1 MASGLQVQLRSA
13 SPIRLE
19 AEFDCAAGEL
29 VALVGPSG
37 SGKTSMLRAIAGLW
51 TPADV
56 QGHIRVAGQSWL
68 DTAAGVQLSPQQR
81 RAGLVFQHYALFPHM
96 TAQANVALAAG
107 PGWTQADVQAL
118 LSRLGLAALSQRR
131 PMQLSGGQQ
140 QRVALARALVR
151 VMPTPPAAGSVPDQ
165 DRSSDSHNPA
175 ALNQLS
181 AQQEPLQNPSLGL
194 QAMPGVLLLDEPF
207 SAVDAPTR
215 QTLYRELAAL
225 RLKVAV
231 PMLLVTHDLA
241 EARRLADRV
250 VIVDAGQTLQTG
262 EPARVFA
269 SPRNA
274 RVAELV
280 GIQNHF
286 EGCFYKDQPGWGRLR
301 WTDPRSAA
309 EGIDLSVIDKN
320 KIDNA
325 TPVTWVLNGEQVD
338 VLVDAVADEGGGA
351 RVGHAAGSVA
361 QSASMAVT
369 RATRLRCQLLEVLS
383 LGEISL
389 CTLTPEAMPGQTITL
404 NLTTR
409 LLRRLQVGAGG
420 WVQLLIA
427 PGALHIMPV
436 KEVR

>member
-1 MASGLQVQLRSA
+1 MSGLQVQLRSS
-13 SPIRLE
+13 SPIRLA

-51 TPADV
+51 TPPDL
-56 QGHIRVAGQSWL
+56 QGHIRVAGQDWL
-68 DTAAGVQLSPQQR
+68 DTAARVLRTPQER

-107 PGWTQADVQAL
+107 PDWSAADVQAL
-118 LSRLGLAALSQRR
+118 LSRLGLAALAGRR
-131 PMQLSGGQQ
+131 PAQLSGGQQ

-151 VMPTPPAAGSVPDQ
+151 VMPGPQAAASQ
-165 DRSSDSHNPA
+165 
-175 ALNQLS
+175 AL
-181 AQQEPLQNPSLGL
+181 A
-194 QAMPGVLLLDEPF
+194 GVLLLDEPF

-225 RLKVAV
+225 RQKVPV
-231 PMLLVTHDLA
+231 PMVLVTHDLA

-286 EGCFYKDQPGWGRLR
+286 AGRFFKDRPGWGRLC
-301 WTDPRSAA
+301 WAGFGPSDA
-309 EGIDLSVIDKN
+309 GIALSVVDKN
-320 KIDNA
+320 KIDND
-325 TPVTWVLNGEQVD
+325 TRVTWVLNGEQVD
-338 VLVDAVADEGGGA
+338 VLADGAALDVAE
-351 RVGHAAGSVA
+351 AGV
-361 QSASMAVT
+361 
-369 RATRLRCQLLEVLS
+369 TRLRCRLAEVLP

-389 CTLTPEAMPGQTITL
+389 CTLVPQGLPDQRITL

-409 LLRRLQVGAGG
+409 VLDRLQVSAGA

-436 KEVR
+436 REVSG

>member
-1 MASGLQVQLRSA
+1 MQGLQVQLSSA
-13 SPIRLE
+13 SPIRLA
-19 AEFDCAAGEL
+19 AEFDCGAGEL

-56 QGHIRVAGQSWL
+56 QGHIRVAGQAWL
-68 DTAAGVQLSPQQR
+68 DTAAGVQLSPQAR

-96 TAQANVALAAG
+96 TAKANVALAAG
-107 PGWTQADVQAL
+107 PGWTGADVQAL
-118 LSRLGLAALSQRR
+118 LARLGLAALSARR
-131 PMQLSGGQQ
+131 PSQLSGGQQ

-151 VMPTPPAAGSVPDQ
+151 VMPTPA
-165 DRSSDSHNPA
+165 
-175 ALNQLS
+175 S
-181 AQQEPLQNPSLGL
+181 ASPENSL
-194 QAMPGVLLLDEPF
+194 PGVLLLDEPF

-225 RLKVAV
+225 RQKVSV
-231 PMLLVTHDLA
+231 PMVLVTHDLQ

-262 EPARVFA
+262 TPARVFA

-286 EGCFYKDQPGWGRLR
+286 EGRFFKDHPGWGRLR
-301 WTDPRSAA
+301 WTDTPPSGKGL
-309 EGIDLSVIDKN
+309 ELSVFDKN
-320 KIDNA
+320 KIDDG

-338 VLVDAVADEGGGA
+338 VLADLEVPS
-351 RVGHAAGSVA
+351 RTEPGH
-361 QSASMAVT
+361 T
-369 RATRLRCQLLEVLS
+369 CLRCRLLEVLS
-383 LGEISL
+383 LGDISL
-389 CTLTPEAMPGQTITL
+389 CTLSPEAMPSQTMTL
-404 NLTTR
+404 NLNTR
-409 LLRRLQVGAGG
+409 LLDRLQAQAGG

-436 KEVR
+436 RAEV

>member
-1 MASGLQVQLRSA
+1 MQGLQVQLRSA

-19 AEFDCAAGEL
+19 AEFDCGAGEL

-56 QGHIRVAGQSWL
+56 QGHIRVAGQAWL

-107 PGWTQADVQAL
+107 PGWSSVDVQTL
-118 LSRLGLAALSQRR
+118 LARLGLATLSQRR
-131 PMQLSGGQQ
+131 PSQLSGGQQ

-151 VMPTPPAAGSVPDQ
+151 VMPLPSWASTPT
-165 DRSSDSHNPA
+165 H
-175 ALNQLS
+175 L
-181 AQQEPLQNPSLGL
+181 
-194 QAMPGVLLLDEPF
+194 PGVLLLDEPF

-225 RLKVAV
+225 RQKVSV
-231 PMLLVTHDLA
+231 PMVLVTHDLQ

-250 VIVDAGQTLQTG
+250 VIVDAGQTLQIG

-286 EGCFYKDQPGWGRLR
+286 EGCFYKDQLDWGRLH
-301 WTDPRSAA
+301 WTDATPSNL
-309 EGIDLSVIDKN
+309 GLDLTVHDKN
-320 KIDNA
+320 KIDDG

-338 VLVDAVADEGGGA
+338 VLADDGLLS
-351 RVGHAAGSVA
+351 AAEPG
-361 QSASMAVT
+361 Q
-369 RATRLRCQLLEVLS
+369 TRLRCQLLEVLS

-389 CTLTPEAMPGQTITL
+389 CTLRPEAMPSQAITL

-409 LLRRLQVGAGG
+409 LLDRLQVQAGA

-436 KEVR
+436 RSGH

>member
-1 MASGLQVQLRSA
+1 MQGLQVQLRSA

-19 AEFDCAAGEL
+19 AEFDCGAGEL

-56 QGHIRVAGQSWL
+56 QGHIRVAGQAWL

-107 PGWTQADVQAL
+107 PGWSSADVQTL
-118 LSRLGLAALSQRR
+118 LARLGLALLSERR
-131 PMQLSGGQQ
+131 PSQLSGGQQ

-151 VMPTPPAAGSVPDQ
+151 VMPRPTADATPTPQ
-165 DRSSDSHNPA
+165 
-175 ALNQLS
+175 AL
-181 AQQEPLQNPSLGL
+181 
-194 QAMPGVLLLDEPF
+194 PGVLLLDEPF

-225 RLKVAV
+225 RQKVSV

-286 EGCFYKDQPGWGRLR
+286 EGRFYKDHAGWGRLR
-301 WTDPRSAA
+301 WTDAA
-309 EGIDLSVIDKN
+309 SSDTGLDLAVYDKN
-320 KIDNA
+320 KIDDA

-338 VLVDAVADEGGGA
+338 VMADGE
-351 RVGHAAGSVA
+351 VPSVA
-361 QSASMAVT
+361 LQGH
-369 RATRLRCQLLEVLS
+369 TRLRCQLLEVLS

-389 CTLTPEAMPGQTITL
+389 CTLRPEALPRQTITL
-404 NLTTR
+404 NLTSR
-409 LLRRLQVGAGG
+409 LLQRLQVGSGA
-420 WVQLLIA
+420 WVQLQIA
-427 PGALHIMPV
+427 PEALHIMPV
-436 KEVR
+436 RTK

>member
-1 MASGLQVQLRSA
+1 MTGLQVQLRSA

-19 AEFDCAAGEL
+19 AEFDCGAGEL

-51 TPADV
+51 TPTDI
-56 QGHIRVAGQSWL
+56 QGQIRVAGQAWL
-68 DTAAGVQLSPQQR
+68 DTAAGVQLSPQER
-81 RAGLVFQHYALFPHM
+81 RAGLVFQQYALFPHM
-96 TAQANVALAAG
+96 TALANVALAAG
-107 PGWTQADVQAL
+107 PGWSGADVQTL
-118 LSRLGLAALSQRR
+118 LARLGLADLSQRR
-131 PMQLSGGQQ
+131 PSQLSGGQQ

-151 VMPTPPAAGSVPDQ
+151 VMPRPTTAHA
-165 DRSSDSHNPA
+165 
-175 ALNQLS
+175 S
-181 AQQEPLQNPSLGL
+181 APETF
-194 QAMPGVLLLDEPF
+194 PGVLLLDEPF

-225 RLKVAV
+225 RQKVSV
-231 PMLLVTHDLA
+231 PMVLVTHDLQ

-286 EGCFYKDQPGWGRLR
+286 EGRFFKDEPGWGRLR
-301 WTDPRSAA
+301 WTDVVSP
-309 EGIDLSVIDKN
+309 EELGLDLAVFDKN
-320 KIDNA
+320 KIDDG
-325 TPVTWVLNGEQVD
+325 TRVTWVLNGEQVD
-338 VLVDAVADEGGGA
+338 VLTDGEP
-351 RVGHAAGSVA
+351 H
-361 QSASMAVT
+361 SASQPGH
-369 RATRLRCQLLEVLS
+369 TRLRCQLLEVLS

-389 CTLTPEAMPGQTITL
+389 CTLRPEALPSQTITL
-404 NLTTR
+404 NLTSR
-409 LLRRLQVGAGG
+409 LLRRLDVDAGA

-436 KEVR
+436 RTK

>member
-1 MASGLQVQLRSA
+1 MQGLQVQLRSA

-19 AEFDCAAGEL
+19 AEFDCGAGEL

-51 TPADV
+51 TPIDV
-56 QGHIRVAGQSWL
+56 QGHIRVAGEAWL

-96 TAQANVALAAG
+96 TAHANVALAAG
-107 PGWTQADVQAL
+107 PGWSGADVQTL
-118 LSRLGLAALSQRR
+118 LARLGLATLSQRR
-131 PMQLSGGQQ
+131 PSQLSGGQQ

-151 VMPTPPAAGSVPDQ
+151 VMPTPSLAATPD
-165 DRSSDSHNPA
+165 H
-175 ALNQLS
+175 L
-181 AQQEPLQNPSLGL
+181 
-194 QAMPGVLLLDEPF
+194 PGVLLLDEPF

-225 RLKVAV
+225 RQNVSV
-231 PMLLVTHDLA
+231 PMVLVTHDLQ

-250 VIVDAGQTLQTG
+250 VIVDAGQTLQIDT
-262 EPARVFA
+262 PARVFA

-286 EGCFYKDQPGWGRLR
+286 EGQFFKNQPGWGRLR
-301 WTDPRSAA
+301 WIDSAQSDQ
-309 EGIDLSVIDKN
+309 GLNLSVFDKN
-320 KIDNA
+320 KIDDG
-325 TPVTWVLNGEQVD
+325 TPVTWVLHGEQVD
-338 VLVDAVADEGGGA
+338 VLADDGLLSAVEP
-351 RVGHAAGSVA
+351 GH
-361 QSASMAVT
+361 
-369 RATRLRCQLLEVLS
+369 TRLRCQLLEVLP

-389 CTLTPEAMPGQTITL
+389 CTLEPEALPSQTITL

-409 LLRRLQVGAGG
+409 LLDRLQVQAGG

-436 KEVR
+436 RTK

>member
-1 MASGLQVQLRSA
+1 MQGLQVQLRSA

-19 AEFDCAAGEL
+19 AEFDCGAGEL

-56 QGHIRVAGQSWL
+56 QGHIRVAGQAWL
-68 DTAAGVQLSPQQR
+68 DTAAGVQRSPQQR

-107 PGWTQADVQAL
+107 PGWSSADVQTL
-118 LSRLGLAALSQRR
+118 LARLGLATLSQRR
-131 PMQLSGGQQ
+131 PSQLSGGQQ

-151 VMPTPPAAGSVPDQ
+151 VMPRPTADPTPTPQ
-165 DRSSDSHNPA
+165 
-175 ALNQLS
+175 AL
-181 AQQEPLQNPSLGL
+181 
-194 QAMPGVLLLDEPF
+194 PGVLLLDEPF

-225 RLKVAV
+225 RQKVSV
-231 PMLLVTHDLA
+231 PMVLVTHDLA

-286 EGCFYKDQPGWGRLR
+286 EGRFYKDHAGWGRLR
-301 WTDPRSAA
+301 WTDAA
-309 EGIDLSVIDKN
+309 ASDSGLDLAVFDKN
-320 KIDNA
+320 KIDDG

-338 VLVDAVADEGGGA
+338 VMADGEETSLA
-351 RVGHAAGSVA
+351 PLGH
-361 QSASMAVT
+361 
-369 RATRLRCQLLEVLS
+369 TRLRCQLLEVLS

-389 CTLTPEAMPGQTITL
+389 CTLRPEALPSQTITL
-404 NLTTR
+404 NLTSR
-409 LLRRLQVGAGG
+409 LLQRLQVVSGS
-420 WVQLLIA
+420 WVQLQIA
-427 PGALHIMPV
+427 PEALHIMPV
-436 KEVR
+436 RTK

>member
-1 MASGLQVQLRSA
+1 MQGLQVQLRSA

-19 AEFDCAAGEL
+19 AEFDCGAGEL

-51 TPADV
+51 TPTDV
-56 QGHIRVAGQSWL
+56 QGHIRVAGQAWL
-68 DTAAGVQLSPQQR
+68 DTAAGVQLSPQER

-107 PGWTQADVQAL
+107 PGWSGADVQTL
-118 LSRLGLAALSQRR
+118 LARLGLATLSQRR
-131 PMQLSGGQQ
+131 PSQLSGGQQ

-151 VMPTPPAAGSVPDQ
+151 VMPTPALASSPAKPPQ
-165 DRSSDSHNPA
+165 
-175 ALNQLS
+175 AL
-181 AQQEPLQNPSLGL
+181 
-194 QAMPGVLLLDEPF
+194 PGVLLLDEPF

-215 QTLYRELAAL
+215 QALYRELAAL
-225 RLKVAV
+225 RQKVSV
-231 PMLLVTHDLA
+231 PMVLVTHDLA

-286 EGCFYKDQPGWGRLR
+286 EGRFVKDEAGWGRLC
-301 WTDPRSAA
+301 WTDPSQPEA
-309 EGIDLSVIDKN
+309 GLDLTVFDKN
-320 KIDNA
+320 KIDDG
-325 TPVTWVLNGEQVD
+325 TRVTWVLNGEQVD
-338 VLVDAVADEGGGA
+338 VMADGQLPSLAEP
-351 RVGHAAGSVA
+351 GH
-361 QSASMAVT
+361 
-369 RATRLRCQLLEVLS
+369 TRLRCQLLEVLS

-389 CTLTPEAMPGQTITL
+389 CTLRPEALPSQTITL
-404 NLTTR
+404 NLTSR

-420 WVQLLIA
+420 RVQLLIA

-436 KEVR
+436 RTK

>member
-1 MASGLQVQLRSA
+1 MQGLQVQLRSA

-19 AEFDCAAGEL
+19 AEFDCGAGEL

-56 QGHIRVAGQSWL
+56 QGHIRVAGQAWL

-107 PGWTQADVQAL
+107 PGWSSADVQTL
-118 LSRLGLAALSQRR
+118 LARLGLATLSQRR
-131 PMQLSGGQQ
+131 PSQLSGGQQ

-151 VMPTPPAAGSVPDQ
+151 VMPRPTADATPTPQ
-165 DRSSDSHNPA
+165 
-175 ALNQLS
+175 AL
-181 AQQEPLQNPSLGL
+181 
-194 QAMPGVLLLDEPF
+194 PGVLLLDEPF

-225 RLKVAV
+225 RQKVSV

-286 EGCFYKDQPGWGRLR
+286 EGRFFKDHAGWGRLR
-301 WTDPRSAA
+301 WTDAA
-309 EGIDLSVIDKN
+309 SSDTGLDLAVFDKN
-320 KIDNA
+320 KIDDG
-325 TPVTWVLNGEQVD
+325 TQVTWVLNGEQVD
-338 VLVDAVADEGGGA
+338 VMADGEA
-351 RVGHAAGSVA
+351 PSIAPLGH
-361 QSASMAVT
+361 
-369 RATRLRCQLLEVLS
+369 TRLRCQLLEVLS

-389 CTLTPEAMPGQTITL
+389 CTLRPQALPSQTITL
-404 NLTTR
+404 NLTSR
-409 LLRRLQVGAGG
+409 LLQRLQVGSGG
-420 WVQLLIA
+420 WVQLQIA
-427 PGALHIMPV
+427 PEALHIMPV
-436 KEVR
+436 RTK

>member
-1 MASGLQVQLRSA
+1 MTGLQVQLRSN

-19 AEFDCAAGEL
+19 AEFDCGAGEL

-51 TPADV
+51 TPTDV
-56 QGHIRVAGQSWL
+56 QGHIRVAGQAWL
-68 DTAAGVQLSPQQR
+68 DTAAGVQLSPQER

-107 PGWTQADVQAL
+107 PGWSGADVQTL
-118 LSRLGLAALSQRR
+118 LARLGLAALSQRR
-131 PMQLSGGQQ
+131 PSQLSGGQQ

-151 VMPTPPAAGSVPDQ
+151 VMPRPALASSPAKPPQ
-165 DRSSDSHNPA
+165 
-175 ALNQLS
+175 AL
-181 AQQEPLQNPSLGL
+181 
-194 QAMPGVLLLDEPF
+194 PGVLLLDEPF

-225 RLKVAV
+225 RQKVSV
-231 PMLLVTHDLA
+231 PMVLVTHDLA

-286 EGCFYKDQPGWGRLR
+286 EGRFLKGEAGWGRLC
-301 WTDPRSAA
+301 WTDPAQPEA
-309 EGIDLSVIDKN
+309 ELDLAVFDKN
-320 KIDNA
+320 KIDDG
-325 TPVTWVLNGEQVD
+325 TRVTWVLNGEQVD
-338 VLVDAVADEGGGA
+338 VMADGQLPSLAEP
-351 RVGHAAGSVA
+351 GH
-361 QSASMAVT
+361 
-369 RATRLRCQLLEVLS
+369 TRLRCQLLEVLS

-389 CTLTPEAMPGQTITL
+389 CTLRPEALPSQTITL

-409 LLRRLQVGAGG
+409 LLDRLQVQAGG
-420 WVQLLIA
+420 RVQLLIA

-436 KEVR
+436 RTK

>member
-1 MASGLQVQLRSA
+1 MPGLQVQLRSA

-19 AEFDCAAGEL
+19 AEFDCGAGEL

-56 QGHIRVAGQSWL
+56 QGFIRVDGQSWL
-68 DTAAGVQLSPQQR
+68 DTAQGVRLSPQAR
-81 RAGLVFQHYALFPHM
+81 RAGLVFQQYALFPHM

-107 PGWTQADVQAL
+107 PGWTPPEVQSL
-118 LSRLGLAALSQRR
+118 LQRLGLAGLAQRR
-131 PMQLSGGQQ
+131 PAQLSGGQQ

-151 VMPTPPAAGSVPDQ
+151 VMPRPTAG
-165 DRSSDSHNPA
+165 
-175 ALNQLS
+175 
-181 AQQEPLQNPSLGL
+181 
-194 QAMPGVLLLDEPF
+194 QAGAPEAVSGVLLLDEPF

-215 QTLYRELAAL
+215 QTLYRELAVL
-225 RLKVAV
+225 RQKVSV

-286 EGCFYKDQPGWGRLR
+286 EGRFFKDPRGWGRLR
-301 WTDPRSAA
+301 WTDAA
-309 EGIDLSVIDKN
+309 ASDAGLDLAVFDKN
-320 KIDNA
+320 KIQDG
-325 TPVTWVLNGEQVD
+325 TRVTWVLNGEQVD
-338 VLVDAVADEGGGA
+338 VLADGGA
-351 RVGHAAGSVA
+351 SSPVEPGH
-361 QSASMAVT
+361 
-369 RATRLRCQLLEVLS
+369 TRLRCQLLEVLS

-389 CTLTPEAMPGQTITL
+389 CTLRPEALPRQTITL
-404 NLTTR
+404 NLTSR
-409 LLRRLQVGAGG
+409 LLRRLDAGAGA

-427 PGALHIMPV
+427 PQALHIMPV
-436 KEVR
+436 RTPPPSAGG

>member
-1 MASGLQVQLRSA
+1 VQLRSA
-13 SPIRLE
+13 GPIRLE
-19 AEFDCAAGEL
+19 SEFDCGAGEL

-56 QGHIRVAGQSWL
+56 QGHIRVAGQAWL
-68 DTAAGVQLSPQQR
+68 DTAAGVQLSPQER

-107 PGWTQADVQAL
+107 PGWSGADVQTL
-118 LSRLGLAALSQRR
+118 LERLGLATLSQRR
-131 PMQLSGGQQ
+131 PSQLSGGQQ

-151 VMPTPPAAGSVPDQ
+151 VMPTPSLAS
-165 DRSSDSHNPA
+165 NPA
-175 ALNQLS
+175 NL
-181 AQQEPLQNPSLGL
+181 
-194 QAMPGVLLLDEPF
+194 PGVLLLDEPF

-225 RLKVAV
+225 RQKVSV
-231 PMLLVTHDLA
+231 PMLLVTHDLQ

-286 EGCFYKDQPGWGRLR
+286 EGHFFKDQAGWARLR
-301 WTDPRSAA
+301 WTDAA
-309 EGIDLSVIDKN
+309 RPEAGLDLAVFDKN
-320 KIDNA
+320 KIDDG
-325 TPVTWVLNGEQVD
+325 TRVTWVLNGEQVD
-338 VLVDAVADEGGGA
+338 VMADGEQPSLVEP
-351 RVGHAAGSVA
+351 GH
-361 QSASMAVT
+361 
-369 RATRLRCQLLEVLS
+369 TRLRCHLLEVLP

-389 CTLTPEAMPGQTITL
+389 CTLRPEALPSQTITL

-409 LLRRLQVGAGG
+409 LLDRLQAQAGG

-436 KEVR
+436 RIK

>member
-1 MASGLQVQLRSA
+1 MSGLQVQLQSG
-13 SPIRLE
+13 SPIRLQ
-19 AEFDCAAGEL
+19 AEFDCGAGEL

-51 TPADV
+51 TPADL
-56 QGHIRVAGQSWL
+56 QGCIRVAGQVWL
-68 DTAAGVQLSPQQR
+68 DTAADVQLSPQAR

-96 TAQANVALAAG
+96 TAHANVALAAG
-107 PGWTQADVQAL
+107 PHWTTRDVQAL
-118 LSRLGLAALSQRR
+118 LTRLGLAALSERR
-131 PMQLSGGQQ
+131 PAQLSGGQQ

-151 VMPTPPAAGSVPDQ
+151 VMPRPLLASQATS
-165 DRSSDSHNPA
+165 
-175 ALNQLS
+175 L
-181 AQQEPLQNPSLGL
+181 EPL
-194 QAMPGVLLLDEPF
+194 PGVLLLDEPF

-215 QTLYRELAAL
+215 QALYRELAAL
-225 RLKVAV
+225 RQKVSV

-250 VIVDAGQTLQTG
+250 VIVDAGQTLQIG

-286 EGCFYKDQPGWGRLR
+286 EGLFFKDQAGWGRLR
-301 WTDPRSAA
+301 WTDAMMPDKA
-309 EGIDLSVIDKN
+309 IDLAVIDKN
-320 KIDNA
+320 KIDHG

-338 VLVDAVADEGGGA
+338 VLADGETAQVTGEG
-351 RVGHAAGSVA
+351 
-361 QSASMAVT
+361 QT
-369 RATRLRCQLLEVLS
+369 CLRCQLLEVLS

-389 CTLTPEAMPGQTITL
+389 CTLSPAGLPGQTLTL
-404 NLTTR
+404 NLTSR
-409 LLRRLQVGAGG
+409 LLQRLQVGAGG

-436 KEVR
+436 REVAA

>member
-1 MASGLQVQLRSA
+1 MTGLQVQLRSN

-19 AEFDCAAGEL
+19 AEFDCGAGEL

-51 TPADV
+51 TPTDV
-56 QGHIRVAGQSWL
+56 QGHIRVAGQAWL
-68 DTAAGVQLSPQQR
+68 DTAAGVQLSPQER

-107 PGWTQADVQAL
+107 PGWSGADVQTL
-118 LSRLGLAALSQRR
+118 LARLGLATLSQRR
-131 PMQLSGGQQ
+131 PSQLSGGQQ

-151 VMPTPPAAGSVPDQ
+151 VMPRPALASSPAKPPQ
-165 DRSSDSHNPA
+165 
-175 ALNQLS
+175 AL
-181 AQQEPLQNPSLGL
+181 
-194 QAMPGVLLLDEPF
+194 PGVLLLDEPF

-225 RLKVAV
+225 RQKVSV
-231 PMLLVTHDLA
+231 PMVLVTHDLA

-286 EGCFYKDQPGWGRLR
+286 EGRFLKGEAGWGRLC
-301 WTDPRSAA
+301 WTDPSQPEA
-309 EGIDLSVIDKN
+309 GLDLAVFDKN
-320 KIDNA
+320 KIDDG
-325 TPVTWVLNGEQVD
+325 TRVTWVLNGEQVD
-338 VLVDAVADEGGGA
+338 VMADGQLPSLAEP
-351 RVGHAAGSVA
+351 GH
-361 QSASMAVT
+361 
-369 RATRLRCQLLEVLS
+369 TRLRCQLLEVLS

-389 CTLTPEAMPGQTITL
+389 CTLRPEALPSQTITL

-409 LLRRLQVGAGG
+409 LLDRLQVQAGG
-420 WVQLLIA
+420 RVQLLIA

-436 KEVR
+436 RTK

>member
-1 MASGLQVQLRSA
+1 MTGLQVQLRSA

-19 AEFDCAAGEL
+19 AEFDCGAGEL

-56 QGHIRVAGQSWL
+56 QGHIRVAGQAWL
-68 DTAAGVQLSPQQR
+68 DTAAGVQLSPQAR

-96 TAQANVALAAG
+96 SAHANVALAAG
-107 PGWTQADVQAL
+107 AGWSADDVQAL
-118 LSRLGLAALSQRR
+118 LARLGLATLSARR
-131 PMQLSGGQQ
+131 PSQLSGGQQ

-151 VMPTPPAAGSVPDQ
+151 VMPAPTASRPDSAGSGPQ
-165 DRSSDSHNPA
+165 DV
-175 ALNQLS
+175 
-181 AQQEPLQNPSLGL
+181 
-194 QAMPGVLLLDEPF
+194 PGVLLLDEPF

-225 RLKVAV
+225 RQTVSV
-231 PMLLVTHDLA
+231 PMVLVTHDLA

-286 EGCFYKDQPGWGRLR
+286 EGRFFKDQPGWGRLR
-301 WTDPRSAA
+301 WTDLPTCAPA
-309 EGIDLSVIDKN
+309 IDLRVIDKN
-320 KIDNA
+320 KIEDG

-338 VLVDAVADEGGGA
+338 VLADGQAAPASDDGA
-351 RVGHAAGSVA
+351 NPQG
-361 QSASMAVT
+361 
-369 RATRLRCQLLEVLS
+369 TRLRCRLVEVLS

-389 CTLTPEAMPGQTITL
+389 CTLSPVGLPGQAITL

-409 LLRRLQVGAGG
+409 LLRRLNVEAGG

-427 PGALHIMPV
+427 PAALHIMPV
-436 KEVR
+436 RASS

>member
-1 MASGLQVQLRSA
+1 MPGLQVQLRSA

-19 AEFDCAAGEL
+19 AEFDCGAGEL

-56 QGHIRVAGQSWL
+56 QGRIQVDGQSWL
-68 DTAAGVQLSPQQR
+68 DTAAGVHLSPQAR

-96 TAQANVALAAG
+96 TAHANVALAAG
-107 PGWTQADVQAL
+107 PGWTGEDVQAL
-118 LSRLGLAALSQRR
+118 LQRLGLAGLSQRR

-151 VMPTPPAAGSVPDQ
+151 VMPRPSSASRAAVP
-165 DRSSDSHNPA
+165 
-175 ALNQLS
+175 
-181 AQQEPLQNPSLGL
+181 EPV
-194 QAMPGVLLLDEPF
+194 PGVLLLDEPF

-215 QTLYRELAAL
+215 QTLYRELAGL
-225 RLKVAV
+225 RQKVSV
-231 PMLLVTHDLA
+231 PMVLVTHDLA

-286 EGCFYKDQPGWGRLR
+286 EGCFFKDQDGWGRLR
-301 WTDPRSAA
+301 WTDAPPSGA
-309 EGIDLSVIDKN
+309 GVDLAVFDKN
-320 KIDNA
+320 KIDDG

-338 VLVDAVADEGGGA
+338 VVADAGA
-351 RVGHAAGSVA
+351 PGVA
-361 QSASMAVT
+361 EPGQ
-369 RATRLRCQLLEVLS
+369 TRLRCQLLEVLS
-383 LGEISL
+383 LAEISL
-389 CTLTPEAMPGQTITL
+389 CTLRPQDLPSQTITL
-404 NLTTR
+404 NLTSR
-409 LLRRLQVGAGG
+409 QLRRLEVGAGG

-427 PGALHIMPV
+427 PQALHIMPV
-436 KEVR
+436 RTK

>member
-1 MASGLQVQLRSA
+1 VQLRSA

-19 AEFDCAAGEL
+19 AEFDCGAGEL

-56 QGHIRVAGQSWL
+56 QGHIRVAGQAWL

-107 PGWTQADVQAL
+107 PGWSSADVQTL
-118 LSRLGLAALSQRR
+118 LARLGLALLSERR
-131 PMQLSGGQQ
+131 PSQLSGGQQ

-151 VMPTPPAAGSVPDQ
+151 VMPRPTADATPTPQ
-165 DRSSDSHNPA
+165 
-175 ALNQLS
+175 AL
-181 AQQEPLQNPSLGL
+181 
-194 QAMPGVLLLDEPF
+194 PGVLLLDEPF

-225 RLKVAV
+225 RQKVSV

-286 EGCFYKDQPGWGRLR
+286 EGRFYKDHAGWGRLR
-301 WTDPRSAA
+301 WTDAA
-309 EGIDLSVIDKN
+309 SSDTGLDLAVYDKN
-320 KIDNA
+320 KIDDA

-338 VLVDAVADEGGGA
+338 VMADGE
-351 RVGHAAGSVA
+351 VPSVA
-361 QSASMAVT
+361 LQGH
-369 RATRLRCQLLEVLS
+369 TRLRCQLLEVLS

-389 CTLTPEAMPGQTITL
+389 CTLRPEALPRQTITL
-404 NLTTR
+404 NLTSR
-409 LLRRLQVGAGG
+409 LLQRLQVGSGA
-420 WVQLLIA
+420 WVQLQIA
-427 PGALHIMPV
+427 PEALHIMPV
-436 KEVR
+436 RTK

>member
-1 MASGLQVQLRSA
+1 MTGLQVQLRSA

-19 AEFDCAAGEL
+19 AEFDCGAGEL

-51 TPADV
+51 TPTDI
-56 QGHIRVAGQSWL
+56 QGQIRVAGQAWL
-68 DTAAGVQLSPQQR
+68 DTAAGVQLSPQER
-81 RAGLVFQHYALFPHM
+81 RAGLVFQQYALFPHM
-96 TAQANVALAAG
+96 TALANVALAAG
-107 PGWTQADVQAL
+107 PGWSGADVQTL
-118 LSRLGLAALSQRR
+118 LARLGLADLSQRR
-131 PMQLSGGQQ
+131 PSQLSGGQQ

-151 VMPTPPAAGSVPDQ
+151 VMPRPTTAHA
-165 DRSSDSHNPA
+165 
-175 ALNQLS
+175 S
-181 AQQEPLQNPSLGL
+181 APETF
-194 QAMPGVLLLDEPF
+194 PGVLLLDEPF

-225 RLKVAV
+225 RQKVSV
-231 PMLLVTHDLA
+231 PMVLVTHDLQ

-286 EGCFYKDQPGWGRLR
+286 EGRFFKDEPGWGRLR
-301 WTDPRSAA
+301 WTDVASS
-309 EGIDLSVIDKN
+309 EELGLDLAVFDKN
-320 KIDNA
+320 KIDDG
-325 TPVTWVLNGEQVD
+325 TRVTWVLNGEQVD
-338 VLVDAVADEGGGA
+338 VLTDGESHSAPQP
-351 RVGHAAGSVA
+351 GH
-361 QSASMAVT
+361 
-369 RATRLRCQLLEVLS
+369 TRLRCQLLEVLS

-389 CTLTPEAMPGQTITL
+389 CTLRPEALPSQTITL
-404 NLTTR
+404 NLTSR
-409 LLRRLQVGAGG
+409 LLRRLDVDAGA

-436 KEVR
+436 RTK